1 LSGSIKEGVVQGPGS
16 LKPRLLALAITVA
29 MVLVFGPGSA
39 FACDT
44 ITIDRTEA
52 KAGETVN
59 FSLSGCQLN
68 DQWKLDVFFEKNA
81 IPERLTLASGFA
93 DATTVE
99 GQFALPADIGDTP
112 QVVTLR
118 LFVFRNAVELPPLEL
133 LMRYLPGGID
143 LPTNKA
149 ECKKGGYARFGF
161 KNQGRCVAFVQPASF
176 EAVGLSEQDARA
188 DP

>member
-1 LSGSIKEGVVQGPGS
+1 MQGRAS
-16 LKPRLLALAITVA
+16 LKSLLHSLAITVA
-29 MVLVFGPGSA
+29 MVFVFGPGNA
-39 FACDT
+39 FACET

-68 DQWKLDVFFEKNA
+68 DQWELDVFFERNA
-81 IPERLTLASGFA
+81 TPERRTLADGIA

-99 GQFALPADIGDTP
+99 GQFALPAEIGDTP

-118 LFVFRNAVELPPLEL
+118 LFVVRNEQSLPPLEL
-133 LMRYLPGGID
+133 LMRYLPGGIGVA
-143 LPTNKA
+143 TNKA

-161 KNQGRCVAFVQPASF
+161 KNQGRCVAFVQPPAL
-176 EAVGLSEQDARA
+176 EAVGLSGQDAHA
-188 DP
+188 DS